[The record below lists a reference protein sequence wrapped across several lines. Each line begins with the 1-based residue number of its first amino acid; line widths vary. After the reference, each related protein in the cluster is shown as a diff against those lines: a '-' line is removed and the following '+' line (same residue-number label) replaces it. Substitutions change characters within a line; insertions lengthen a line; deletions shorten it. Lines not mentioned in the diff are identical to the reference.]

1 MTNDVAKIQDLK
13 YRVCNHKLDEMAR
26 LKIMSYFVAATT
38 ILLVMVSGSILPNYI
53 GIFQMSF
60 ACDRNLFFASQDA
73 SLTGTGSIIQTIDIT
88 HSGVI
93 SPGLPPHAHQ
103 VLHRTPQQTE
113 IEIQLDKIQ
122 T

>member
-1 MTNDVAKIQDLK
+1 
-13 YRVCNHKLDEMAR
+13 MAR

-93 SPGLPPHAHQ
+93 SPGLPPHARSSATQ
-103 VLHRTPQQTE
+103 DASTDGDRNSVRQDTDVESNCTSRVPSA
-113 IEIQLDKIQ
+113 
-122 T
+122 

>member
-1 MTNDVAKIQDLK
+1 
-13 YRVCNHKLDEMAR
+13 MAR

-93 SPGLPPHAHQ
+93 SPGAPSTCSSSATQDASTDGDRNSVRQDTDVESNCTSGFL
-103 VLHRTPQQTE
+103 LR
-113 IEIQLDKIQ
+113 KF
-122 T
+122 